1 MKKITAY
8 VKPFKVEA
16 ILTKLPENGVFEVLL
31 SEVRGYG
38 RQKGHLESY
47 KGEEYEYTFLPKVRM
62 EVFCDDDA
70 VAEVEK
76 VLVEGARTGR
86 IGDGKIVVASVEQN
100 EKI

>member
-8 VKPFKVEA
+8 VKPFKVEP
-16 ILTKLPENGVFEVLL
+16 ILTHLPENGVTEVLL

-47 KGEEYEYTFLPKVRM
+47 KGEEYEYTFLPKIRI
-62 EVFCDDDA
+62 EVYCDDEC
-70 VAEVEK
+70 VGEVEK
-76 VLVEGARTGR
+76 VLVDGARTGR
-86 IGDGKIVVASVEQN
+86 IGDGKIVVAAVEQN

>member
-16 ILTKLPENGVFEVLL
+16 ILTKLPEAGVLEVLL

-47 KGEEYEYTFLPKVRM
+47 KGDEYEYTFLPKVRM
-62 EVFCDDDA
+62 EVFCDDGA
-70 VAEVEK
+70 VAEVER
-76 VLVEGARTGR
+76 VLIEGARTGR
-86 IGDGKIVVASVEQN
+86 IGDGKIVVASVEQQ